1 MNENSL
7 VSIIIAAYNSAS
19 TIRAAIA
26 SIICQVDVNY
36 EIVICDDASNDATI
50 DIVREF
56 NAEKITLIINKE
68 NEGPGPARDKAILAA
83 RGKWITFLDADDIF
97 LPERLRKL
105 LNIAEKYPHDI
116 ICDAIVDCHDTKN
129 GLVPWRVAWNH
140 LLPPEDGDCLCIDFS
155 EFMHM
160 KRSIIQPLINRSL
173 ILTSGAAHGRSRN
186 GEDLYFL
193 MPIFQT
199 GAVIRY
205 TGAPTY
211 LYRMTSGS
219 LSTSNPERHKLYK
232 KVLQDCRAF
241 FPEDEIALS
250 ALDYKIKEVSKLELY
265 RCFYTAL
272 TALKLLN
279 AYGFLVKEP
288 WLLKEFTLRVFDRLP
303 FHLHRIA
310 HGGLFRRVS

>member
-1 MNENSL
+1 MDENSL
-7 VSIIIAAYNSAS
+7 ISIIVAAYNSAS

-36 EIVICDDASNDATI
+36 EIVICDDASTDATV

-56 NAEKITLIINKE
+56 YSEKITLIISKE
-68 NEGPGPARDKAILAA
+68 NEGPGPSRDRAILAA
-83 RGKWITFLDADDIF
+83 KGKWITFLDADDIF
-97 LPERLRKL
+97 LPERLKKL
-105 LNIAEKYPHDI
+105 SNIAEKYPHDI
-116 ICDAIVDCHDTKN
+116 ICDAIVDCHNTKN

-140 LLPPEDGDCLCIDFS
+140 LPSPEEGDCIRIDFS
-155 EFMHM
+155 EFIHM
-160 KRSIIQPLINRSL
+160 KRSIVQPLIKRSL
-173 ILTSGAAHGRSRN
+173 ILASGAAHGKSRN

-205 TGAPTY
+205 TGTPTY

-265 RCFYTAL
+265 QCFYTAL
-272 TALKLLN
+272 KTLKLSN
-279 AYGFLVKEP
+279 ACRYVVKEP
-288 WLLKEFTLRVFDRLP
+288 WLLKELALRVLDRLP
-303 FHLHRIA
+303 FHLHRIT